1 VYCATTERRR
11 ENDMNAN
18 DFVQSMQSLGTRYL
32 EEYTR
37 ILQRYADFVGSV
49 SSPSRGGG
57 ERIEPADLGAMQ
69 KRYADFVVSEAPRVL
84 AQLSEA
90 HLNYYS
96 ALADVGLR
104 TLNGYVDSVVRTVGT
119 SPRPGAG
126 APGNGGA
133 NALLFHGVRG
143 QSASN
148 AFLVTNNRDEAIDV
162 EFNIA
167 QVTGRDDQAPFKP
180 KAKFTPEKCRL
191 APHTN
196 RVIQCTMPL
205 TGEFA
210 AGQRYSGSITVV
222 GYPEMAMRI
231 SVEVEESSEPAAG
244 AALAA
249 EPTAAKKP
257 AKKRAAKKRKT

>member
-1 VYCATTERRR
+1 
-11 ENDMNAN
+11 MNAN
-18 DFVQSMQSLGTRYL
+18 DFVQSMQSLSTRYL

-37 ILQRYADFVGSV
+37 FLQRYVDFVGSV
-49 SSPSRGGG
+49 SAPARDGGG
-57 ERIEPADLGAMQ
+57 RGEPADLGAMQ

-90 HLNYYS
+90 SLNYYS

-119 SPRPGAG
+119 SPRPGA
-126 APGNGGA
+126 AASGNGD
-133 NALLFHGVRG
+133 ALLFHGIRG

-162 EFNIA
+162 EFDIA
-167 QVTGRDDQAPFKP
+167 QVTGKDDQAPFKP

-191 APHTN
+191 AAHTN
-196 RVIQCTMPL
+196 RVIQCTLPL
-205 TGEFA
+205 TAEFA
-210 AGQRYSGSITVV
+210 AGQRYSGSISVV

-231 SVEVEESSEPAAG
+231 SVEVEESPEPATG
-244 AALAA
+244 AAPAA
-249 EPTAAKKP
+249 APAAVRKP
-257 AKKRAAKKRKT
+257 ARRRATRKRKA